1 MDQRLKW
8 TKNCFGP
15 KITCFIG
22 NKKLLNGRVSKRY
35 LVLLVKLL
43 LYFSPL
49 PSLQAKSM
57 SYVVIKLIDL
67 EILQRKQLSMLYVS
81 EE

>member
-1 MDQRLKW
+1 MLGRASEAK
-8 TKNCFGP
+8 FGQDW
-15 KITCFIG
+15 
-22 NKKLLNGRVSKRY
+22 KKKVAEWEGKKY
-35 LVLLVKLL
+35 LVLLGKFLL
-43 LYFSPL
+43 LIIFLTP

-67 EILQRKQLSMLYVS
+67 GILQRKQLSMLYVS

>member
-1 MDQRLKW
+1 MGGKVVFSFNSK
-8 TKNCFGP
+8 TP
-15 KITCFIG
+15 ITF
-22 NKKLLNGRVSKRY
+22 LT
-35 LVLLVKLL
+35 
-43 LYFSPL
+43 P